1 MIKEFLEETGWV
13 AKKATLSGLGTV
25 YLFKKGNKEIQ
36 VELCADT
43 RIKVTYDGDTRIIPD
58 RASIAKALNKKEVDD
73 LAVIRLFDQVLN
85 TLISRHR
92 EATHADVQDAFER
105 HSRRHS

>member
-13 AKKATLSGLGTV
+13 AKKATLSGLSTV
-25 YLFKKGNKEIQ
+25 YLFSKGTKTIQ

-43 RIKVTYDGDTRIIPD
+43 SIKVTYKGDTRLIPD
-58 RASIAKALNKKEVDD
+58 RSSIAKALGKKEVDD
-73 LAVIRLFDQVLN
+73 LAVVRLFDQVVN

-92 EATHADVQDAFER
+92 EEIHADVEDAFER